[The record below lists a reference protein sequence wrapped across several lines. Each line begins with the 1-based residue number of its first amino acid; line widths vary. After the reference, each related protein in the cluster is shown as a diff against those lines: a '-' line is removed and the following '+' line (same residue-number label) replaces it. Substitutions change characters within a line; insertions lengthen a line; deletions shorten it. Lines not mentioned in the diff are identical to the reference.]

1 MVENIFCMIDS
12 ISIKNY
18 KSILD
23 LTVELG
29 RVNVFIG
36 ANGVGKSNILEAV
49 AMCAASRGG
58 HVEIKDLLSKG
69 VRVARPELTLSSFY
83 GRKLENIV
91 SMILA
96 FSGNRKMEYA
106 ISCKDVENI
115 YSTWENKITYSP
127 EEGDWKSRVTSMAKD
142 KALEEILKVAS
153 VEKDFQ
159 GEREFITRFLIYSL
173 STNALRG
180 ISQDSVE
187 TPLGIY
193 GEGLDVLINNL
204 TEEESEKLKEIA
216 HQGIAW
222 MEDIFCDKDD
232 LYKIGGYKLGRSVSR
247 LYFRDRYMQKKNSF
261 FSAEN
266 VNEGALYLLFYL
278 TLFISTRTPSFF
290 AIDNIETGLN
300 PRLCRFLMK
309 QIAMLA
315 SDHQKQVLIT
325 THNPAILDGLN
336 LNDDNQRLF
345 VVARKDDGQ
354 TRVER
359 LRLKPE
365 TEGKQFMLSELWQRG
380 FIGGLPD
387 NF

>member
-1 MVENIFCMIDS
+1 MIENIFDMIDS

-83 GRKLENIV
+83 GRKLENVV
-91 SMILA
+91 SMILN
-96 FSGNRKMEYA
+96 FPGTRKIGYA

-115 YSTWENKITYSP
+115 YSTWENEITYSP
-127 EEGDWKSRVTSMAKD
+127 EEEYWRSKIMAED

-153 VEKDFQ
+153 VEKNFQ
-159 GEREFITRFLIYSL
+159 GEREFISRFLIYSL

-180 ISQDSVE
+180 ISQDSTE

-204 TEEESEKLKEIA
+204 TDEELGKLKEIA

-222 MEDIFCDKDD
+222 MDDIFCDQDD
-232 LYKIGGYKLGRSVSR
+232 VNKMKGYKLGRSVSR

-300 PRLCRFLMK
+300 PRLCRFLMR
-309 QIAMLA
+309 QIAVLT

-345 VVARKDDGQ
+345 VVSRKDDGQ

-359 LRLKPE
+359 IRLKPDSGNGE
-365 TEGKQFMLSELWQRG
+365 QLMLSELWQRG